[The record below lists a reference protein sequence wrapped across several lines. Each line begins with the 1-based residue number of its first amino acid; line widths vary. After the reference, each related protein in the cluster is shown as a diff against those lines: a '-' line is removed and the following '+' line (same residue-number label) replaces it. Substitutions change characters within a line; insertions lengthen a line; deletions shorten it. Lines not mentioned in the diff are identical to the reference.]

1 MILITCSSTNR
12 NTYSI
17 ADEINL
23 LAAANGFSNPA
34 NEREEAQYLDWFKDQ
49 IQSCGPEIAAELGF
63 NSQPPEGGWFPF
75 DVDAVAEHVSTH
87 SRPKAAGWI

>member
-23 LAAANGFSNPA
+23 LAAANGFSSPA

-49 IQSCGPEIAAELGF
+49 IQSCGPEIGAKLRICTE
-63 NSQPPEGGWFPF
+63 EYF
-75 DVDAVAEHVSTH
+75 DEEDEE
-87 SRPKAAGWI
+87 